1 MNENKKKIID
11 EAIENIDEK
20 YINETAETIK
30 KHSGRQIEF
39 TEVIVEKPEP
49 DKNAG
54 IRRAVKICLSSA
66 AALVAVIGAGYV
78 LRNVDLREDPP
89 VNPSVSETSESSDNT
104 TEPVI
109 TDVSIEEETDDTES
123 DFDLPDGEYSHKT
136 DEFRHCRTDM
146 YYYRETE
153 TAVIQF
159 FNFMEGR
166 VVYQLELDLKGSNIG
181 NAEPEIK
188 ACDFFS
194 GSVLVLFIPQKAEA
208 GGIDHRLQLIHFSE
222 NTAYT
227 ITTGDNSEILS
238 DNNYYFTY
246 DYDMDAFRVK
256 HNGKTTSY
264 KIDIANDTVIKTEL
278 FPLDNDNTP
287 SEPEG
292 LEFDRGTQIFEDVF
306 YGLWEC
312 TYGGTADTDMTE
324 DLDLKFSYYGDASF
338 ECWANY
344 DSRIAEDENGWYIS
358 GINGGEG
365 VLNYVPKD
373 DPETMY
379 SLPCSIQPSW
389 PKSEYFTVYKKVVGG
404 NNFVIEGGSLTY
416 RGVWKFEEQT
426 GLNIAE
432 MGDVVTDDFGKQ
444 WQSWYNLGKYGTGQI
459 ILNPYNPGDNSI
471 SWSLLYCD
479 AEFDKS
485 DYQVTDEEPPVSY
498 LTFTAEKLDGKW
510 EVTSIVPAPQ
520 IPVTEDTDVLN
531 ISDLGMLSN
540 NSEIFE
546 DIFYGRWTNQNHHM
560 LEFEFAY
567 TGDSSAEYSSRY
579 TDNVSEDAQG
589 WYMTGIAGGL
599 GTLMFVPRDN
609 PEIMYYY
616 NDFGETV
623 NMSDYNGIFYKE
635 PAEYTTE
642 ISNGC
647 SLSKRGID
655 RIHELIGYHI
665 GLTPQEVVDKNGKK
679 WQKWYDREK
688 MNEGKTYLKKYS
700 ENEIEYSLLYGDGEF
715 DLPSF
720 DTSEGY
726 PEICYLSFRA
736 EKINGEWQ
744 ITEISEFDEKLEFI
758 DFNDSNTEYE
768 DRVLSIT
775 SVINQDIEEMGGGDL
790 SSPIIE
796 TEYFHTNDG
805 HYYVLRRLGNN
816 MALQPE
822 FCEFYYYN
830 GYDYELIHNQKGFL
844 KATVLDDVLYT
855 FTQDNMGVHILSF
868 KDGKGFQNQRVVNMN
883 DLYTIFDISA
893 LHIGDYHLVTV
904 TDYTDSADGSQIYE
918 YIFTNTPLVNFGI
931 NDEGTEL
938 TVDEDKKGFSAVI
951 DGEKIYYRADSMKLE
966 DSLWHLTTHG
976 ENIWSAAMIGDNYP
990 DYSSDTIRGSNGYEL
1005 GYLCDYY
1012 EFYEYVSGIYNY
1024 GCYIN
1029 ISENSNAEYTSNLGK
1044 IYCNDGARGAN
1055 IGVGKI
1061 TYEIQNNVGARA
1073 EILCTAYCCDENGIT
1088 TDEVYES
1095 YIIPV
1100 EKDENGWHLAKFY
1113 SPR

>member
-20 YINETAETIK
+20 YINETAETMK

-39 TEVIVEKPEP
+39 TEVVVEKPVP

-54 IRRAVKICLSSA
+54 FKRAVKISLSSA
-66 AALVAVIGAGYV
+66 AALAAVVGGGYM
-78 LRNVDLREDPP
+78 LRNVDLREEPP
-89 VNPSVSETSESSDNT
+89 VNPSVSDTSVSTGITTYDPIEPSASTDITTVNPNES
-104 TEPVI
+104 EFV
-109 TDVSIEEETDDTES
+109 
-123 DFDLPDGEYSHKT
+123 LPDGEYVHQSS
-136 DEFRHCRTDM
+136 EFSYSRVDM

-153 TAVIQF
+153 KAVIQF
-159 FNFMEGR
+159 FNFMEDR
-166 VVYQLELDLKGSNIG
+166 VVYQLELDLKGSNIDD
-181 NAEPEIK
+181 AEPKIT

-208 GGIDHRLQLIHFSE
+208 GGIDYRLQLIRFNE

-227 ITTGDNSEILS
+227 ITTSDNSDILA
-238 DNNYYFTY
+238 DNNFYFTY
-246 DYDMDAFRVK
+246 DYDMEAFRVR

-292 LEFDRGTQIFEDVF
+292 LEFSRGTQIFEDVF

-312 TYGGTADTDMTE
+312 TYGGTADTDRTE
-324 DLDLKFSYYGDASF
+324 ELDLKFSYYGDASF
-338 ECWANY
+338 GSWGNY

-365 VLNYVPKD
+365 VLHYVPKD
-373 DPETMY
+373 DPKTMY
-379 SLPCSIQPSW
+379 CLPCAIEPSW
-389 PKSEYFTVYKKVVGG
+389 PKSEYFKVYKKVVGG

-426 GLNIAE
+426 GLNIAD
-432 MGDVVTDDFGKQ
+432 MGDVVTDDSGKQ

-459 ILNPYNPGDNSI
+459 ILNPYNPADNRI

-479 AEFDKS
+479 AEFDTIN
-485 DYQVTDEEPPVSY
+485 YQATDEEPPVSY
-498 LTFTAEKLDGKW
+498 LTFTADKINGKW
-510 EVTSIVPAPQ
+510 EVTSIVPTPE
-520 IPVTEDTDVLN
+520 IPVTEDTNVLN
-531 ISDLGMLSN
+531 ISDLRMLSN

-567 TGDSSAEYSSRY
+567 TGDASAEYSSRY
-579 TDNVSEDAQG
+579 TDYVSEDAQG
-589 WYMTGIAGGL
+589 WYMTGTAGGL

-623 NMSDYNGIFYKE
+623 NMNDYNGIFYKE
-635 PAEYTTE
+635 PTEYTTE

-744 ITEISEFDEKLEFI
+744 ITEISRYDERLESLMVDGMYSEYANIVKEKSEMLNQTVSDPANLSNIII
-758 DFNDSNTEYE
+758 D
-768 DRVLSIT
+768 V
-775 SVINQDIEEMGGGDL
+775 
-790 SSPIIE
+790 
-796 TEYFHTNDG
+796 EYFPLNDG
-805 HYYVLRRLGNN
+805 HYYALRSIRTSWQLG
-816 MALQPE
+816 PE
-822 FCEFYYYN
+822 HYELYYYN
-830 GYDYELIHNQKGFL
+830 GYQYQLVTSQIGYIE
-844 KATVLDDVLYT
+844 ATAIDNVLYT

-868 KDGKGFQNQRVVNMN
+868 KDGKAFQTQRVVNMS

-904 TDYTDSADGSQIYE
+904 TEYTDSADNPQIYE

-938 TVDEDKKGFSAVI
+938 TIDADKKGFSAVI

-990 DYSSDTIRGSNGYEL
+990 DYSSDTIRGSSGYEL
-1005 GYLCDYY
+1005 GYLCNYY
-1012 EFYEYVSGIYNY
+1012 EFYEYISGIYNY
-1024 GCYIN
+1024 ECHID
-1029 ISENSNAEYTSNLGK
+1029 IRENSNAEYTSNLGK
-1044 IYCNDGARGAN
+1044 IYCNEGARGAN
-1055 IGVGKI
+1055 INVGKI
-1061 TYEIQNNVGARA
+1061 TYEIQNNFGTRA
-1073 EILCTAYCCDENGIT
+1073 EILCTAYRCDENGIT

-1095 YIIPV
+1095 YIIPA
-1100 EKDENGWHLAKFY
+1100 ERDENGWHLAKFY